1 MPEGGAFVP
10 VPFVSLG
17 AAVVVAIVSPLR
29 CCRVCCLV
37 DCVSASL
44 CFCWQVGQPFQRS
57 QTGHEAIFASA
68 YLNELR
74 QAMKAATHREFGDGK
89 SSISLAVADNR
100 ILFRPVIDEIAVRH
114 PLRLHEFKLLL
125 QMCANQKENPA
136 TLLAIIFQGS
146 FRQRWPIIS
155 TATQKVVEVYR
166 HNLIL
171 QCIAWVH
178 TPNVRTKRALQS
190 LHVIFVAEGVIA
202 V

>member
-10 VPFVSLG
+10 VPFVSVG
-17 AAVVVAIVSPLR
+17 ASVVVAIVSPLR

-37 DCVSASL
+37 DGASASL

-74 QAMKAATHREFGDGK
+74 QAMKAATDREFGDGK
-89 SSISLAVADNR
+89 SSISLAVADDR

-125 QMCANQKENPA
+125 QMCPNQKENPA
-136 TLLAIIFQGS
+136 TLLAVIFQDAFWQG
-146 FRQRWPIIS
+146 RPIVR
-155 TATQKVVEVYR
+155 TATQKVVKVDR
-166 HNLIL
+166 DNLIL
-171 QCIAWVH
+171 QCISRVH
-178 TPNVRTKRALQS
+178 APNVRTKRALQS
-190 LHVIFVAEGVIA
+190 LHVLFVAEGVVA